1 MAVKAVRNVTLALES
16 NVRWYYFEA
25 ELTEDVGNWVEM
37 KMKKLAGGSNYI
49 EPECIKRSDG
59 STYST
64 DDSDTAYSSRS
75 AGEASVKTDASKINV
90 GNMVFEQAVTDS
102 VDMGAW
108 RALGWEPNK
117 S

>member
-1 MAVKAVRNVTLALES
+1 MAVKAVRNITLALES

-25 ELTEDVGNWVEM
+25 ELTEDVGNWVQM
-37 KMKKLAGGSNYI
+37 KMKKEAGGSNYI

-64 DDSDTAYSSRS
+64 DDSDTTYASRS
-75 AGEASVKTDASKINV
+75 ADAANVKTDASKIDV
-90 GNMVFEQAVTDS
+90 ANMVFDQAIADD

>member
-1 MAVKAVRNVTLALES
+1 MAVKAVRNITLALES
-16 NVRWYYFEA
+16 NVRYYYFEA

-37 KMKKLAGGSNYI
+37 KMKKLAGGSNYM

-64 DDSDTAYSSRS
+64 DDSDITYASRS
-75 AGEASVKTDASKINV
+75 AGQASVKTDASKINV
-90 GNMVFEQAVTDS
+90 GDMVFEQATTDS

-108 RALGWEPNK
+108 RALGWQPNK

>member
-1 MAVKAVRNVTLALES
+1 
-16 NVRWYYFEA
+16 
-25 ELTEDVGNWVEM
+25 
-37 KMKKLAGGSNYI
+37 MKKEAGGSNYI

-64 DDSDTAYSSRS
+64 DDSDTSYASRS
-75 AGEASVKTDASKINV
+75 ADAANVKTDASKIDV
-90 GNMVFEQAVTDS
+90 ANMVFDQARTDD

>member
-1 MAVKAVRNVTLALES
+1 MAVKAVRNITLALES

-37 KMKKLAGGSNYI
+37 KMKKSTSGDNWIDGT
-49 EPECIKRSDG
+49 CVKRSDG

-64 DDSDTAYSSRS
+64 DDSDTAYASRS
-75 AGEASVKTDASKINV
+75 ADAANVKTDASKIDV
-90 GNMVFEQAVTDS
+90 ANMVFDQARTDS

>member
-1 MAVKAVRNVTLALES
+1 MAVKAVRNITLALES

-25 ELTEDVGNWVEM
+25 ELTEDVGNWVQM
-37 KMKKLAGGSNYI
+37 KMKKEAGKTMG
-49 EPECIKRSDG
+49 PECIKRSDG

-64 DDSDTAYSSRS
+64 DDTDTAYASRS
-75 AGEASVKTDASKINV
+75 AGGASVKTDASKVNV
-90 GNMVFEQAVTDS
+90 SHMVGEQAIADD

-108 RALGWEPNK
+108 RTLGWEPNK

>member
-1 MAVKAVRNVTLALES
+1 MAVKAVRNITLALES

-25 ELTEDVGNWVEM
+25 ELTEDVGNWVQM
-37 KMKKLAGGSNYI
+37 KMKKEAGKTMG
-49 EPECIKRSDG
+49 PECIKRSDG

-64 DDSDTAYSSRS
+64 DDTDVTYASRS
-75 AGEASVKTDASKINV
+75 AGGASVKTDASKIDV
-90 GNMVFEQAVTDS
+90 ANMVFDQAIADD

>member
-1 MAVKAVRNVTLALES
+1 MAVKAVRNITLALES

-37 KMKKLAGGSNYI
+37 KMKKSTSGDNWIDGV
-49 EPECIKRSDG
+49 CIKRSDG

-64 DDSDTAYSSRS
+64 DDTDVTYASRS
-75 AGEASVKTDASKINV
+75 AGGASVKTDASKVNV
-90 GNMVFEQAVTDS
+90 GQMVGEQAIADD

-108 RALGWEPNK
+108 RTLGWQPNK

>member
-1 MAVKAVRNVTLALES
+1 MAVKAVRNITLALES
-16 NVRWYYFEA
+16 NVRYYYFEA
-25 ELTEDVGNWVEM
+25 ELTEDVGNWVQM
-37 KMKKLAGGSNYI
+37 KMKKEAGNSNYM

-64 DDSDTAYSSRS
+64 DDSDTAYASRS
-75 AGEASVKTDASKINV
+75 AGAASVKTDASKINV
-90 GNMVFEQAVTDS
+90 GNMVFEQAVTDN

-108 RALGWEPNK
+108 RALGYQPNK

>member
-1 MAVKAVRNVTLALES
+1 MAVKAVRNITLALES

-37 KMKKLAGGSNYI
+37 KMKKSTSGDNWIDGV
-49 EPECIKRSDG
+49 CIKRSDG

-75 AGEASVKTDASKINV
+75 AGEASVKTDASKIDV
-90 GNMVFEQAVTDS
+90 ANMVFDQARTDD

>member
-1 MAVKAVRNVTLALES
+1 MAVKAVRNITLALES

-25 ELTEDVGNWVEM
+25 ELTEDVGNWVQM
-37 KMKKLAGGSNYI
+37 KMKKEAGGSNYI

-64 DDSDTAYSSRS
+64 DDSDITYASRS
-75 AGEASVKTDASKINV
+75 AGQASVKTDASKINV
-90 GNMVFEQAVTDS
+90 GDMVFEQATTDS

>member
-1 MAVKAVRNVTLALES
+1 MAVRAVRNITLALES
-16 NVRWYYFEA
+16 NVRYYYFEA

-37 KMKKLAGGSNYI
+37 KMKKEAGGSNYM

-59 STYST
+59 TTYST
-64 DDSDTAYSSRS
+64 DDTDTTYSSRS
-75 AGEASVKTDASKINV
+75 AGAASVKTDASKIDV
-90 GNMVFEQAVTDS
+90 ATMVFEQSVTDG

-108 RALGWEPNK
+108 RELGYQPNK

>member
-1 MAVKAVRNVTLALES
+1 MAVKAVRNITLALES
-16 NVRWYYFEA
+16 NVRYYYFEA

-37 KMKKLAGGSNYI
+37 KMKKLAGGSNYM

-64 DDSDTAYSSRS
+64 DDTDTAYASRS
-75 AGEASVKTDASKINV
+75 AGGASVKTDASKVNV
-90 GNMVFEQAVTDS
+90 SHMVGEQAIADD

-108 RALGWEPNK
+108 RTLGWEPNK